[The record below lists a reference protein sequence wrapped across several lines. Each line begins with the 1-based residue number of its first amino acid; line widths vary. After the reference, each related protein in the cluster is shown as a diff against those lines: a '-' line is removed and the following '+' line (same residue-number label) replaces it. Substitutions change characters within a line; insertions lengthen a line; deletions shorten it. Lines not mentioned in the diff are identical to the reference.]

1 MKTKELRELSP
12 EGRADKLRE
21 TREALMNA
29 RGVAA
34 MGGAPR
40 NPGEIRALRTTI
52 ARILTIEKEEQAAGR
67 KA

>member
-1 MKTKELRELSP
+1 MKTKDLRSLSAKDRV
-12 EGRADKLRE
+12 EKLKE
-21 TREALMNA
+21 TQGELMNA

-40 NPGEIRALRTTI
+40 NPGEIRKLRTTI
-52 ARILTIEKEEQAAGR
+52 ARILTIENEERR

>member
-1 MKTKELRELSP
+1 MKTSEIRGLSP
-12 EGRADKLRE
+12 ADRSAKLAE

-40 NPGEIRALRTTI
+40 NPGEIRKLRSTI
-52 ARILTIEKEEQAAGR
+52 ARILTIEKEEAGR
-67 KA
+67 AR

>member
-1 MKTKELRELSP
+1 MSS
-12 EGRADKLRE
+12 GDRAAKLKE

-40 NPGEIRALRTTI
+40 NPGEIRELRTTI
-52 ARILTIEKEEQAAGR
+52 ARILTIENEEAR

>member
-1 MKTKELRELSP
+1 MKAKELRSLSP
-12 EGRADKLRE
+12 EERVAKLSE
-21 TREALMNA
+21 TRTELLNA

-52 ARILTIEKEEQAAGR
+52 ARILTIQKEEADQA
-67 KA
+67 

>member
-1 MKTKELRELSP
+1 MKTKELRQLSP
-12 EGRADKLRE
+12 GDRVAKLAEVRNE
-21 TREALMNA
+21 LMNA

-40 NPGEIRALRTTI
+40 NPGEIRKLRTTI
-52 ARILTIEKEEQAAGR
+52 ARILTIENEEARR

>member
-1 MKTKELRELSP
+1 MKTKELRELKP
-12 EGRADKLRE
+12 EARVTLLKE
-21 TREALMNA
+21 TRESLMNA

-40 NPGEIRALRTTI
+40 NPGEIRKLRTTI
-52 ARILTIEKEEQAAGR
+52 ARILTIENEEARR

>member
-1 MKTKELRELSP
+1 MKTKEIRELTP
-12 EGRADKLRE
+12 ADRAAKLAE

-40 NPGEIRALRTTI
+40 NPGEIRKLRTTI
-52 ARILTIEKEEQAAGR
+52 ARILTIEKEESP

>member
-1 MKTKELRELSP
+1 MKTKEIRELSTAD
-12 EGRADKLRE
+12 RAAKLDE

-40 NPGEIRALRTTI
+40 NPGEIRKLRTTI
-52 ARILTIEKEEQAAGR
+52 ARILTIENEEAA
-67 KA
+67 KAR

>member
-1 MKTKELRELSP
+1 MKTKELREMSADD
-12 EGRADKLRE
+12 RAAKLKE

-40 NPGEIRALRTTI
+40 NPGEIRQLRTTI
-52 ARILTIEKEEQAAGR
+52 ARILTIEREAAGGR
-67 KA
+67 

>member
-1 MKTKELRELSP
+1 MKTKELRELKP
-12 EGRADKLRE
+12 EERVAKLKE
-21 TREALMNA
+21 TREALMND

-40 NPGEIRALRTTI
+40 NPGEIRKHRTTI
-52 ARILTIEKEEQAAGR
+52 ARILTIESEEARR